1 MNNDEIDTIIDNEYL
16 FSIRQDLALRKEE
29 LSADVHLK
37 QLENKI
43 AEEEKKNRRRK
54 TKKQKMVK

>member
-16 FSIRQDLALRKEE
+16 FGIRQDLALRKEE